1 MMHNPPIQF
10 VIGLFRNVRPY
21 EKRELVRKG
30 SCKRLLIGKNP
41 ALWGTLKCQDSALQ
55 MSFSV
60 KWDTRRSD
68 HISQPPSPSYYC
80 YSVSLALL
88 LQKCIYCKGCWNTEK
103 FHQFLEGKDSISF
116 FLLKFR

>member
-10 VIGLFRNVRPY
+10 VIGLFRNLRPY
-21 EKRELVRKG
+21 EKRELERKG

-68 HISQPPSPSYYC
+68 HISQ
-80 YSVSLALL
+80 LL
-88 LQKCIYCKGCWNTEK
+88 LLFCES
-103 FHQFLEGKDSISF
+103 SIAPTKMYV
-116 FLLKFR
+116 L